1 MSLFESTNT
10 LFAELLLPVPIPKL
24 FTYRVPKDFNDYIK
38 IGQRAIV
45 PFGERKVLTGVVTQL
60 HSNPP
65 KDYEAKYILELL
77 DEERVVSDIQFRFFQ
92 WIADYYCCT
101 PGEVLNAA
109 LPAGLKLSSES
120 MVQLHPAFDWN
131 ESNFEFTQ
139 KEEILLKRLA
149 QEPLTYTDISKILGV
164 KQVHS
169 ILKSLTKKEAII
181 VFEEIKDKYKPKTER
196 RIRLNEV
203 FASNKQL
210 ESLFEQ
216 LANKPRQ
223 EEILLRYLQEVPV
236 LQNKTVNKQ
245 GISRSALL
253 QADLSESSLSTLI
266 KNNILEEFEVHV
278 SRFDYKTTNEKQE
291 IVLSEEQ
298 VQAEQSILAAF
309 EKQSTVLLHGITG
322 SGKTEIYIS
331 LVQKA
336 LADGSQVLLL
346 LPEIAL
352 TTQIVQRLKKVF
364 GDVMG
369 IYHSRFTDNE
379 RVEVWKNILNGTFK
393 FIVGVR
399 SSIFLPFENLGL
411 VIVDEEH
418 DSSYKQHEPA
428 PRYHARDSAIYLAQL
443 HHAKVLLGSA
453 TPGIETYFQT
463 EQKKYAL
470 VKLDKRY
477 AEAQLPTIIISNLQE
492 EQQRKTNKGEFSGL
506 LIRKMEEALSAK
518 EQVIIFQNRRGY
530 SPSISCE
537 DCHWIPKCVNCAV
550 SLTYH
555 QYRHALICHYC
566 GYKESMPDQC
576 PTCTSKRIKT
586 IGYGTEKLEE
596 ELNLH
601 FPDSTVQ
608 RMDLDTTRSKS
619 SYENIIE
626 QFEKGETNI
635 LVGTQMLT
643 KGLDFDNV
651 SLVGIFNADRML
663 HFPDFRSYERAFQL
677 ITQVSGRAGRRKK
690 TGEVVIQTS
699 QADHPVLN
707 YILNHDYQ
715 GFYRAELNER
725 HQHVYPPYSRLIEL
739 TVKHI
744 DKKICRQA
752 ASELAE
758 SIRSTIADTQVLG
771 PGEPMISKIRN
782 QYLMSILVKIARG
795 NQLLP
800 QIKKNIQNEIDRLNK
815 EKEFRAVRFIIDVDP
830 I

>member
-1 MSLFESTNT
+1 
-10 LFAELLLPVPIPKL
+10 
-24 FTYRVPKDFNDYIK
+24 
-38 IGQRAIV
+38 
-45 PFGERKVLTGVVTQL
+45 
-60 HSNPP
+60 
-65 KDYEAKYILELL
+65 
-77 DEERVVSDIQFRFFQ
+77 
-92 WIADYYCCT
+92 
-101 PGEVLNAA
+101 
-109 LPAGLKLSSES
+109 
-120 MVQLHPAFDWN
+120 
-131 ESNFEFTQ
+131 
-139 KEEILLKRLA
+139 
-149 QEPLTYTDISKILGV
+149 
-164 KQVHS
+164 
-169 ILKSLTKKEAII
+169 
-181 VFEEIKDKYKPKTER
+181 
-196 RIRLNEV
+196 
-203 FASNKQL
+203 
-210 ESLFEQ
+210 
-216 LANKPRQ
+216 
-223 EEILLRYLQEVPV
+223 
-236 LQNKTVNKQ
+236 
-245 GISRSALL
+245 
-253 QADLSESSLSTLI
+253 
-266 KNNILEEFEVHV
+266 
-278 SRFDYKTTNEKQE
+278 
-291 IVLSEEQ
+291 
-298 VQAEQSILAAF
+298 
-309 EKQSTVLLHGITG
+309 QSTVLLHGITG
-322 SGKTEIYIS
+322 SGKTEIYIN

-379 RVEVWKNILNGTFK
+379 IVEFWKYILKVSFK
-393 FIVGVR
+393 FVVGVR

-411 VIVDEEH
+411 VIIDEEH

-463 EQKKYAL
+463 EQNKYAL

-506 LIRKMEEALSAK
+506 LIKKMEEALAAQ

-601 FPDSTVQ
+601 FPDSNVQ

-651 SLVGIFNADRML
+651 SL
-663 HFPDFRSYERAFQL
+663 
-677 ITQVSGRAGRRKK
+677 
-690 TGEVVIQTS
+690 
-699 QADHPVLN
+699 
-707 YILNHDYQ
+707 
-715 GFYRAELNER
+715 
-725 HQHVYPPYSRLIEL
+725 
-739 TVKHI
+739 
-744 DKKICRQA
+744 
-752 ASELAE
+752 
-758 SIRSTIADTQVLG
+758 
-771 PGEPMISKIRN
+771 
-782 QYLMSILVKIARG
+782 
-795 NQLLP
+795 
-800 QIKKNIQNEIDRLNK
+800 
-815 EKEFRAVRFIIDVDP
+815 
-830 I
+830 